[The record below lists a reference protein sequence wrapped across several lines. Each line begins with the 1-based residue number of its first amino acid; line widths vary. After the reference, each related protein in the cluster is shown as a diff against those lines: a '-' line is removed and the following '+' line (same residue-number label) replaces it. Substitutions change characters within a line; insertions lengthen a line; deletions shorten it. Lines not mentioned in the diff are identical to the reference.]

1 MSLYACRVIWERGG
15 RPFDYEGYS
24 RDHQIRY
31 DTGPTLMASAAVEYR
46 GNPGLPNPEEQL
58 VGALSTCHML
68 TFLAIAARR
77 GLTVER
83 YEDRA
88 IGTLAKNAEGRLAV
102 TRCVLRPRITFGVG
116 VDVDRAALE
125 KLHQQSHHGCFIAAS
140 VKTEVTV
147 DLDSEAA

>member
-1 MSLYACRVIWERGG
+1 MSLHTCQVVWERGD

-31 DTGPTLMASAAVEYR
+31 ETGTTLAASAAPAYR
-46 GNPGLPNPEEQL
+46 GNPALPNPEEQL

-88 IGTLAKNAEGRLAV
+88 QGTLAKNGEGRLAV
-102 TRCVLRPRITFGVG
+102 TRCVLHPRVEFAPGVG
-116 VDVDRAALE
+116 LDRAALE
-125 KLHQQSHHGCFIAAS
+125 KLHQQAHHGCFIAAS

-147 DLDSEAA
+147 ELDPEVV